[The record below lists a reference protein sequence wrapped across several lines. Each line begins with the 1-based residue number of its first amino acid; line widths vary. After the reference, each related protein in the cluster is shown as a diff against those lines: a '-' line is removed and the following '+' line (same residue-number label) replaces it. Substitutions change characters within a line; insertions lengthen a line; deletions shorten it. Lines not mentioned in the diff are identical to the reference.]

1 MKRERLALAVAL
13 SAMVLPAAA
22 SAQEARHLKIG
33 VAAEVERD
41 TNVAR
46 ASEAQAAL
54 RGLTLED
61 TVFTPSVT
69 VDLLAPVGRQSIF
82 LSGSAGYAFYD
93 KNDKLNSERLDFTG
107 GTNVGLGPCLVTLS
121 GGYARGLR
129 QIDDRTL
136 IAVAD
141 NVVETKR
148 AAVNVGCSRPT
159 GFGVVA
165 KASAERSTNDL
176 PIMKSS
182 DFDSTSY
189 MLGLTYQRP
198 ALGTVTI
205 FGDHEETEYVN
216 RILSSGYTVNSVGV
230 TLSRQLGARIQ
241 GSVTAG
247 YAQIEQQGALAG
259 LVSAGNVETTT
270 FAASLSFRASNRL
283 RLQAGFN
290 RGVTPSEGLGRTYDL
305 STSYQVAGEYDIGSR
320 MMVGLGYARVDRD
333 SRGVLAGPGLLS
345 NAETENLFATVR
357 YKQSE
362 RLSFLLRVEREEQTT
377 NAPQFDYTSDRIGLS
392 ANVAF

>member
-1 MKRERLALAVAL
+1 MKRERLALAVTL
-13 SAMVLPAAA
+13 STIILPATA
-22 SAQEARHLKIG
+22 SAQEARHFKVG

-41 TNVAR
+41 SNVAR
-46 ASEAQAAL
+46 TSEPQAAL

-69 VDLLAPVGRQSIF
+69 VDLLVPVGRQSLF
-82 LSGSAGYAFYD
+82 LLGSAGYAFYD
-93 KNDKLNSERLDFTG
+93 KNDKLDRERLDFTG
-107 GTNVGLGPCLVTLS
+107 GANAGLGPCLVTLS
-121 GGYARGLR
+121 GGYARGLT

-136 IAVAD
+136 ITVAD

-148 AAVNVGCSRPT
+148 AAVDLGCSRPT

-165 KASAERSTNDL
+165 KASAERSSNDL

-182 DFDSTSY
+182 DFDATAY

-205 FGDHEETEYVN
+205 FGNHEETEYVN
-216 RILSSGYTVNSVGV
+216 RVISGGYTVNSAGV
-230 TLSRQLGARIQ
+230 TLSRELGARIQ
-241 GSVTAG
+241 GSVTAA
-247 YAQIEQQGALAG
+247 YAQIEQKGALAG
-259 LVSAGNVETTT
+259 LVSTGNVETTT

-283 RLQAGFN
+283 RLRAAVN

-305 STSYQVAGEYDIGSR
+305 STSYDFGGEYDIGSR
-320 MMVGLGYARVDRD
+320 VMIGLGYASVDRN
-333 SRGVLAGPGLLS
+333 SKGVLAGPGRLS
-345 NAETENLFATVR
+345 DVETKNLFATVR
-357 YKQSE
+357 YKQSD
-362 RLSFLLRVEREEQTT
+362 RLSFLLRAEREEQTT